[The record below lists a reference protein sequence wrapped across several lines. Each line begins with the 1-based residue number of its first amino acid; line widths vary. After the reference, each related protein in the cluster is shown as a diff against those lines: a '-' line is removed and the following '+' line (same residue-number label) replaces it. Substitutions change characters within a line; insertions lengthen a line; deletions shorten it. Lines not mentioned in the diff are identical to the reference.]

1 MAENIIRFQRR
12 IKCVYC
18 CLALITEELITIA
31 PILTKEPNHEA
42 SSSDK
47 TFFLC
52 MSGKAGELYP
62 VVKDRKVYQCSLPYL
77 VLDWTLSVVKFMT
90 WGPRIWPPLP
100 TGGHRVKWKD
110 TCVFDWAH
118 SPGAMIW
125 GPIEY
130 KDKDTKTQFLPETK
144 SL

>member
-1 MAENIIRFQRR
+1 M
-12 IKCVYC
+12 
-18 CLALITEELITIA
+18 LITI
-31 PILTKEPNHEA
+31 PCTRLDPQ
-42 SSSDK
+42 
-47 TFFLC
+47 C
-52 MSGKAGELYP
+52 
-62 VVKDRKVYQCSLPYL
+62 RKIHDL
-77 VLDWTLSVVKFMT
+77 
-90 WGPRIWPPLP
+90 GPRIWPPLP